1 MRIQVAVSAGVAAT
15 SAAGETNRSLG
26 ISIST
31 GRAIPLDFHTPPPLV
46 VFFTPPFFRLFR
58 FTSRLPHGYCATAA
72 AAAAAATGTRCSFLP
87 HSHNQLLIYA
97 SARSMR
103 FQIPRGLFKS
113 IFN

>member
-15 SAAGETNRSLG
+15 SAAGEANRSLG

-72 AAAAAATGTRCSFLP
+72 AAATALAAA
-87 HSHNQLLIYA
+87 A
-97 SARSMR
+97 AAAAA
-103 FQIPRGLFKS
+103 IPGHLSEAFPLFRRGLPLCACPSVEKFP
-113 IFN
+113 